1 MSKFIT
7 EPGELI
13 PVSEAGPPKT
23 PGHLFGDLGV
33 FGESDAA
40 KRTALAEW
48 LRSNEP
54 VPNLRMALEFRGF
67 IDADGR
73 PLDAAQARAHV
84 AARERQA
91 ARRHRVG

>member
-13 PVSEAGPPKT
+13 PVSEAGPPQT
-23 PGHLFGDLGV
+23 PGGLFSDLGV
-33 FGESDAA
+33 FGRSDAA

-48 LRSNEP
+48 LRSNKP

-67 IDADGR
+67 IDAEGR
-73 PLDAAQARAHV
+73 PLGAVQARAHV
-84 AARERQA
+84 AARERRA
-91 ARRHRVG
+91 SR

>member
-7 EPGELI
+7 EPGEMI
-13 PVSEAGPPKT
+13 PLSEAGPPQT
-23 PGHLFGDLGV
+23 PGGLFSDLGV

-73 PLDAAQARAHV
+73 PLDAAQGRAQV
-84 AARERQA
+84 AARDRRA
-91 ARRHRVG
+91 AREQRVG